1 MTRRLRIGAVALAAW
16 LLAAC
21 GVPAQDEPHAVGL
34 PRRPLTGTAP
44 VPAGTAAAGDL
55 AEVLCF
61 VRDGSLVEAVRRVGT
76 RSSPQQ
82 QVADL
87 AAGPTEVERDAGLTT
102 ALTAT
107 ALSVGLPAGS
117 TEARVEVAVAD
128 EGGARSDEMIAYG
141 QIVCT
146 LTARPDVGSVVF
158 VRDGARL
165 EVPRADGSLSAG
177 PLYGSDYASL
187 VRPR

>member
-1 MTRRLRIGAVALAAW
+1 VTRRHRVGAVVLAAC
-16 LLAAC
+16 LLAGC
-21 GVPAQDEPHAVGL
+21 GVPAQDEPHTVEL
-34 PRRPLTGTAP
+34 PRRALSSTAP
-44 VPAGTAAAGDL
+44 APVGKIAAGDV

-61 VRDGSLVEAVRRVGT
+61 VRDGSLVEVVRRVDT
-76 RSSPQQ
+76 RTGLQQ
-82 QVADL
+82 QAQDL
-87 AAGPTEVERDAGLTT
+87 IAGPTDVERNAGLTT
-102 ALTAT
+102 ALGAT
-107 ALSVGLPAGS
+107 ALNVGLPAGS
-117 TEARVEVAVAD
+117 AEARVEIAETD

-146 LTARPDVGSVVF
+146 LTARPDVSSVIF

-177 PLYGSDYASL
+177 PLHGADYASL